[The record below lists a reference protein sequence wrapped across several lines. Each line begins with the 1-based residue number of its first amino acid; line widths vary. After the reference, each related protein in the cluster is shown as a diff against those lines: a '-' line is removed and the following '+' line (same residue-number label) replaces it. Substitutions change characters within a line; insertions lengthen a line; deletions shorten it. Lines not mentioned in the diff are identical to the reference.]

1 MNAFSELFSDFHR
14 MHSVRTKPIDA
25 WDLDMKERE
34 GRKEAYRVNDIKKS
48 PTIPAQIPHNSQT
61 NQKNNRG
68 IVNHRVNMN
77 LNIDPSSKNII
88 KVRPPQGDPNYLA
101 LSELTDKLDYDAL
114 NAVKEIGGLPQ
125 YNLRDDPNKYSL
137 GSKHSVFNDNNSLNV
152 VQVNFNLDGNFA
164 PQVAPSRSKGIHRNE
179 TSKPTRNAWDL
190 PTAEQNTLAAPQKT
204 NPWVIQESQRSLAR
218 SENNMDDIKSDVS
231 QRNVSDASRSLAG
244 LMVPNQGRHGQISR
258 GQMSTSEPGI
268 SQADGD
274 FAIRMSSKKQI
285 HVKFSGTGGGKKKK

>member
-14 MHSVRTKPIDA
+14 VHSVRTKPLDA

-77 LNIDPSSKNII
+77 LNIDPSSNNII

-125 YNLRDDPNKYSL
+125 YNLGDDPNKYSL
-137 GSKHSVFNDNNSLNV
+137 GSKHSVFNNNNSANG
-152 VQVNFNLDGNFA
+152 VQVNFNLEGNFA
-164 PQVAPSRSKGIHRNE
+164 PHVAPSRSKGIHSNE
-179 TSKPTRNAWDL
+179 TSKPTRNA
-190 PTAEQNTLAAPQKT
+190 
-204 NPWVIQESQRSLAR
+204 
-218 SENNMDDIKSDVS
+218 
-231 QRNVSDASRSLAG
+231 
-244 LMVPNQGRHGQISR
+244 
-258 GQMSTSEPGI
+258 
-268 SQADGD
+268 
-274 FAIRMSSKKQI
+274 
-285 HVKFSGTGGGKKKK
+285 